1 MRKTQTW
8 LVLAII
14 AVLAV
19 GLVACKF
26 RYTKD
31 SRPGAAKPPQVVEGT
46 KNVGLQASGTVGYS
60 DITERAVKSVVNISS
75 TKVLKSQPMGGP
87 FFNDPFFRRFFG
99 DPRGMM
105 PRERRERALGSGVI
119 VSKDGYILTNNH
131 VVADADEVQVLFPDG
146 RELRAKIIG
155 ADEKSDVAVI
165 KVEGEN
171 FDPLPLGESSKL
183 RLGEVVLAIGNPF
196 GLSGTVT
203 MGIVSAL
210 GRANV
215 GITDYEDFIQTDAA
229 INPGN
234 SGGAL
239 INTRGELVG
248 VNTAIFSRTGGYEGI
263 GFAIPINMARS
274 VMDSLVKYGR
284 VERGYLGV
292 NIQDLKPEMAEQ
304 FGLKTNAGA
313 LISDV
318 AKDSPAEKAGLKR
331 GDVVISLNGQTVSDA
346 AHFRNLV
353 SQTPVG
359 ADAEVTIM
367 RDRSEKKLTVTVGRN
382 PADKDVPLAVNQPED
397 KEEADAGVG
406 MTVANLTRAVR
417 QRFDMPADLQGV
429 VVVRVDP
436 GGSAADA
443 GLRPG
448 DVIMEANRQPLKGVA
463 DLKRAIDQ
471 AHGDRVM
478 LLINRGGVT
487 SYLLLRAK

>member
-1 MRKTQTW
+1 
-8 LVLAII
+8 
-14 AVLAV
+14 
-19 GLVACKF
+19 
-26 RYTKD
+26 
-31 SRPGAAKPPQVVEGT
+31 
-46 KNVGLQASGTVGYS
+46 
-60 DITERAVKSVVNISS
+60 
-75 TKVLKSQPMGGP
+75 
-87 FFNDPFFRRFFG
+87 
-99 DPRGMM
+99 
-105 PRERRERALGSGVI
+105 
-119 VSKDGYILTNNH
+119 
-131 VVADADEVQVLFPDG
+131 
-146 RELRAKIIG
+146 
-155 ADEKSDVAVI
+155 
-165 KVEGEN
+165 
-171 FDPLPLGESSKL
+171 
-183 RLGEVVLAIGNPF
+183 
-196 GLSGTVT
+196 